1 MKTRRLKGSAQ
12 ADKPSLWLLASMTN
26 STGRC
31 DWPGMIHFAA
41 FFLSNAD
48 ATRLLN

>member
-1 MKTRRLKGSAQ
+1 MA
-12 ADKPSLWLLASMTN
+12 N
-26 STGRC
+26 STGRF

-48 ATRLLN
+48 ATRLLYILLDIIVTNIV